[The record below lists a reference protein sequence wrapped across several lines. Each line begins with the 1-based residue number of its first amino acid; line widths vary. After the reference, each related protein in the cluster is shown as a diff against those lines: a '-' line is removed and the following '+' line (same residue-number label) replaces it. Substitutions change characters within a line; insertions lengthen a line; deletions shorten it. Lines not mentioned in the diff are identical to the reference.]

1 MATLTWHGHSC
12 FSLITDEGTR
22 LLFDPFLDSNPVADI
37 ESSAIEALDFILVS
51 HGHSDHFEDCIPLAR
66 RTGATV
72 ISTFELVTF
81 CLGQGVE
88 NGHAMNVGGAN
99 DFPFGKVKLTPAIH
113 SGSIAGDET
122 GAHTTAC
129 CGFLIHFTNGL
140 RIYFAGDT
148 ALTRDMELLRGEVDV
163 ALLPI
168 GDNFTM
174 GPSDAVKAIGFIE
187 PSIVVPMH
195 YNTWELIA
203 QDADAFSRQ
212 VGDRAEV
219 RILTPGQSTQL

>member
-37 ESSAIEALDFILVS
+37 ESKEIEELDFILVS
-51 HGHSDHFEDCIPLAR
+51 HGHSDHFEDCIPLAT
-66 RTGATV
+66 RTGAKV

-88 NGHAMNVGGAN
+88 NGHAMNVGGSH

-113 SGSIAGDET
+113 SGSIAGDEPS
-122 GAHTTAC
+122 AHTTAC
-129 CGFLIHFTNGL
+129 CGFLIHFRNGL
-140 RIYFAGDT
+140 RLYFAGDT

-168 GDNFTM
+168 GDNYTM
-174 GPSDAVKAIGFIE
+174 GPSDAVKAVGFIE
-187 PSIVVPMH
+187 PSLVIPMH

-203 QDADAFSRQ
+203 QDADAFARQ

-219 RILTPGQSTQL
+219 RILTPGASTQL